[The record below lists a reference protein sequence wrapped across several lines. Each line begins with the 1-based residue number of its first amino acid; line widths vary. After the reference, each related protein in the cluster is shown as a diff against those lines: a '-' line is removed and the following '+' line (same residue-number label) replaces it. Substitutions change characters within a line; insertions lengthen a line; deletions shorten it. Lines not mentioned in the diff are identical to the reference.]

1 MAATA
6 TATAKI
12 AESTIPLPIHR
23 LDVDTYNRIVASG
36 ALEGQRVELLDGVLV
51 QMSPQS
57 PAHSLVITMLMRH
70 FAAAPRWWTQ
80 VQMPLEVRPD
90 SEPEPDLAVFAERP
104 EPGRHHHTAL
114 LAVEVAVSS
123 QMIDRNV
130 KAAKYARADIPT
142 YWLIDVPARTV
153 EVYTRPSERGYD
165 RCQSYGADATLP
177 CELDDVPDIDLAAL
191 FEGIES

>member
-6 TATAKI
+6 TATATI
-12 AESTIPLPIHR
+12 AESETPLPIHR
-23 LDVDTYNRIVASG
+23 LDVDTYNQIVASG

-51 QMSPQS
+51 HMSPQS

-70 FAAAPRWWTQ
+70 FAATPRWWTR
-80 VQMPLEVRPD
+80 VQSPLEVRPD
-90 SEPEPDLAVFAERP
+90 SEPEPDLALFAERP
-104 EPGRHHHTAL
+104 PPNRHPSTAR

-130 KAAKYARADIPT
+130 KAAKYARAGIPT

-153 EVYTRPSERGYD
+153 EVYTQPGEQGYD
-165 RCQSYGADATLP
+165 RCERYRADATLP
-177 CELDDVPDIDLAAL
+177 CELEGVPDIDLAAL